1 MEASAPLAAHIE
13 PEPPDLAAPGA
24 VGRAPACCAAS
35 STFFFLS
42 FLFAYFYLRSLDT
55 NNSWKIGKVDPTS
68 GVRDRDRR
76 AVRRERGDAPDRR
89 HAAEATRS
97 VQRSVP
103 SCSRCSRSCSSSSST
118 SRSASARRAAATPAC
133 TSGGRPRTRCSR
145 SRASTGSKRRS
156 RPSGGPGARGSIVR
170 VAEGVPADDVEL
182 LRAGLEACSFFW
194 AFYVALG
201 VVAFI
206 VLYVV

>member
-1 MEASAPLAAHIE
+1 MEASAPLAGHIE
-13 PEPPDLAAPGA
+13 PEPPVWQPRAMWVA
-24 VGRAPACCAAS
+24 GRMLCGVAS
-35 STFFFLS
+35 FYFLS

-55 NNSWKIGKVDPTS
+55 NNSWKIGKVHPTIGFGIVIVVLFVVS
-68 GVRDRDRR
+68 
-76 AVRRERGDAPDRR
+76 AVILRLA
-89 HAAEATRS
+89 ATRPGSAFGAAVGATVLALIAVILQFIQYIGLGFGTAGGGYAS
-97 VQRSVP
+97 VFFGW
-103 SCSRCSRSCSSSSST
+103 T
-118 SRSASARRAAATPAC
+118 ASYAVFALPCIYWIETQAATVWRAQRE
-133 TSGGRPRTRCSR
+133 GIDRP
-145 SRASTGSKRRS
+145 
-156 RPSGGPGARGSIVR
+156 

>member
-1 MEASAPLAAHIE
+1 MEASAPLAGHIE
-13 PEPPDLAAPGA
+13 PEPPVWQPRALWVAARMLCG
-24 VGRAPACCAAS
+24 VV
-35 STFFFLS
+35 TFYFLS

-55 NNSWKIGKVDPTS
+55 NNSWKIGKVDPTVGFGIVIVVLFVVSAVMLRLAATRPGNPLGAAVGAVVLALVAVILQFIQYIGLGFGAS
-68 GVRDRDRR
+68 GGGYASVFFGWTATYAVFALPCIYWIETQAATVWR
-76 AVRRERGDAPDRR
+76 ARREGIDR
-89 HAAEATRS
+89 
-97 VQRSVP
+97 P
-103 SCSRCSRSCSSSSST
+103 
-118 SRSASARRAAATPAC
+118 
-133 TSGGRPRTRCSR
+133 
-145 SRASTGSKRRS
+145 
-156 RPSGGPGARGSIVR
+156 

>member
-1 MEASAPLAAHIE
+1 MEASAPLAGPIE
-13 PEPPDLAAPGA
+13 PEPSVWQLRMLWVAARMLCG
-24 VGRAPACCAAS
+24 VV
-35 STFFFLS
+35 TFYFLS

-55 NNSWKIGKVDPTS
+55 NNSWKIGKVDPTIGFGIVIVVLFVVSAVILRVAATRPGNPFGAAVGAVVLALVAVILQFIQYIGLGFGAAS
-68 GVRDRDRR
+68 GGYASVFFGWTASYVVFALPCIYWIETQAATVWR
-76 AVRRERGDAPDRR
+76 ARREGIDR
-89 HAAEATRS
+89 
-97 VQRSVP
+97 P
-103 SCSRCSRSCSSSSST
+103 
-118 SRSASARRAAATPAC
+118 
-133 TSGGRPRTRCSR
+133 
-145 SRASTGSKRRS
+145 
-156 RPSGGPGARGSIVR
+156 